1 MKKRCHCCE
10 GRFGLIRHYY
20 NRLQFCRTTCVAAYR
35 ARLEQQILEKKR
47 RFLALSARTA

>member
-1 MKKRCHCCE
+1 MKRCHCCQ

-35 ARLEQQILEKKR
+35 ARLERQIAEKKR
-47 RFLALSARTA
+47 RAGFLAVRTT